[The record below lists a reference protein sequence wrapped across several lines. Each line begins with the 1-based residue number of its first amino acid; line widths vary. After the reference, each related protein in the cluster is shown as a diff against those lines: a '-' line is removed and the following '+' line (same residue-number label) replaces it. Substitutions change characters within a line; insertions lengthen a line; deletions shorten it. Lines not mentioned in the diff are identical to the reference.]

1 MSRPEPLQV
10 LAVCGV
16 GTGTSLMLRMTA
28 EDVFKQLQQ
37 PAPVH
42 APDLSTARSMHAD
55 VVIGQHMHTE
65 EFDGRAP
72 VVVAVTNFMDKD
84 GLRRQLE
91 EKFEA
96 QGWM

>member
-1 MSRPEPLQV
+1 
-10 LAVCGV
+10 
-16 GTGTSLMLRMTA
+16 
-28 EDVFKQLQQ
+28 
-37 PAPVH
+37 
-42 APDLSTARSMHAD
+42 
-55 VVIGQHMHTE
+55 MHTE
-65 EFDGRAP
+65 QFEDRAP

>member
-1 MSRPEPLQV
+1 MSRPEPMQV

-16 GTGTSLMLRMTA
+16 GMGTSLMLRMTA
-28 EDVFKQLQQ
+28 EDVFKQLQI
-37 PAPVH
+37 PASVQ
-42 APDLSTARSMHAD
+42 ATDVSTARSMHAD
-55 VVIGQHMHTE
+55 VVIGQDMHTE